1 MKKFN
6 LFLVVALFCATGLT
20 SCLEGENKSQ
30 GYDLGVLDYS
40 FTAPVMKTFSYAF
53 YGPELVSLM
62 AQGTLELGG
71 CYYFQY
77 TIDYDLPENSEE
89 MVKLNGYYTVSIVPL
104 AEAQRFYPNSY
115 LTDTLT
121 LLTNELPV
129 ADILLSE
136 GGLFGYAENYLFVTH
151 SVNHEKDLDVQWD
164 MSYEDN
170 DNVMTEENGK
180 RQYNLF
186 VRATSKTARDESKAA
201 MEYSH
206 FNAYYLRDFLESAAR
221 TEKERLGSSYNN
233 TSSTFTVK
241 FNYVSGINEDSEIT
255 WQSKSVDI
263 FISMLIQE

>member
-1 MKKFN
+1 MKKFS
-6 LFLVVALFCATGLT
+6 LFLVVALFCAIGLT

-30 GYDLGVLDYS
+30 GYGIGVLDYS
-40 FTAPVMKTFSYAF
+40 YTTPVMKTMYDNF
-53 YGPELVSLM
+53 YGPELVSLI
-62 AQGTLELGG
+62 AQGTIELGG

-77 TIDYDLPENSEE
+77 TIDYDLPENSKE
-89 MVKLNGYYTVSIVPL
+89 MVELNGYYTVSIAPL
-104 AEAQRFYPNSY
+104 AEAERFYPTSY

-121 LLTNELPV
+121 VLTNELPV
-129 ADILLSE
+129 TDILLSE

-186 VRATSKTARDESKAA
+186 VRATSKTARDGSKAT
-201 MEYSH
+201 MEYPY
-206 FNAYYLRDFLESAAR
+206 FNAYYLRNFLETAAR
-221 TEKERLGSSYNN
+221 TEKDRLGASYN

-255 WQSKSVDI
+255 WQSKSVDMY
-263 FISMLIQE
+263 ISMLVRE